1 MCLKLDGLNSFLTS
15 SAQRMSAR
23 LLAFTCCGVL
33 DSLPETGCDL
43 IPGTGPGLGAE
54 GREDSRPCSLNTH
67 SLVGLQGRDAELVTK
82 GQKTHALLEWRV
94 LARDPPQKASWRG
107 W

>member
-1 MCLKLDGLNSFLTS
+1 MFETRWSEFISDQRC
-15 SAQRMSAR
+15 SAYERSAV
-23 LLAFTCCGVL
+23 AFTCCGVL
-33 DSLPETGCDL
+33 DLLPETGCDL
-43 IPGTGPGLGAE
+43 IAGTGPGLGAE
-54 GREDSRPCSLNTH
+54 GREDSCPCSLNTH